1 MSDAVK
7 AIDTAI
13 NTIVR
18 NKAHMF
24 LMAGQSVVEWF
35 RYAVIHQTIKMGRT
49 LPDNKPI
56 EQFNFVPIMRQLRM
70 LERKMNAE
78 KNAQLNEGKLTNVMT
93 FGMGLASIFEQ
104 SIFAQNVNQNEE
116 KKLPMFDFYIGSNL
130 REEVRHENKEFINS
144 IDIPEG
150 LSKTIIVMDI
160 EEKDCINIDSN
171 HLDQWKQPFAYSIGN
186 LNIIESNSSHYF
198 YLGYLYL
205 LALAWNGGM
214 NAVDVCSKDIMIFD
228 SINEVISYVNNSYQ
242 DFLIKPVLENPNP
255 ENMPK

>member
-35 RYAVIHQTIKMGRT
+35 RYAVVHQTIKMGRT

-56 EQFNFVPIMRQLRM
+56 EQFNFVPIMRQFRM

-104 SIFAQNVNQNEE
+104 AVFHNEE
-116 KKLPMFDFYIGSNL
+116 KKLPMFDFYIGNNL
-130 REEVRHENKEFINS
+130 REEFINS

-150 LSKTIIVMDI
+150 MSKTIIVMDI
-160 EEKDCINIDSN
+160 EEKDCININSN

-186 LNIIESNSSHYF
+186 LNIIESNSSHYL

-214 NAVDVCSKDIMIFD
+214 NVVDVCSKDIMIFD
-228 SINEVISYVNNSYQ
+228 SINEVISYVNNTYQ
-242 DFLIKPVLENPNP
+242 DFLIKPVLENLNP
-255 ENMPK
+255 ENMSK